1 MLTAFKAGRLY
12 KSKHLGPYVSLR
24 DILML
29 ADGKNSG
36 RVIRSNL
43 ASHPAGH
50 HSSNWSVHSFEECSF
65 EECSFL
71 ANVEGLV

>member
-12 KSKHLGPYVSLR
+12 KSKHLGPYISLR
-24 DILML
+24 DILVL

-36 RVIRSNL
+36 RVIRSNS
-43 ASHPAGH
+43 AFHPAGR
-50 HSSNWSVHSFEECSF
+50 HSSDWSVHNFEECP
-65 EECSFL
+65 FL